1 MPHIFIADLKPGDRV
16 SQFFL
21 IKKKERRRTRA
32 GKDYLDVLLADRTG
46 SLGAKIWSEI
56 LNQVDPSFLEG
67 QFAGVAGKVESFQDE
82 LQLTV
87 EKIKTVALMD
97 PEQLQK
103 AGFEMDLLIP
113 RTDLDIPATW
123 DALLAGVEADVDPP
137 SLKALTLSLLQG
149 HQETFTQWPASKLYH
164 HAYRGGLLEHT
175 FRVFQ
180 LAREVIRFYPELHK
194 GLALAGAV
202 LHDIGKLKELEGV
215 LSSDNS
221 YEGQLLGHVTLGWEM
236 VREAAKGLSWEDPKI
251 PTQLEHILLS
261 HHGQLEFGSPILPQ
275 TREALLVHMLDD
287 LEGKLKMMSDHL
299 EQSRGEGN
307 FTDWHRVLKR
317 KIARQRKPDKEPGE
331 SAEIKTP
338 GPQVRQ

>member
-1 MPHIFIADLKPGDRV
+1 MPHIFIADLKPGDRI

-21 IKKKERRRTRA
+21 IKKKERRRTRT
-32 GKDYLDVLLADRTG
+32 GKDYLDVLLTDRTG
-46 SLGAKIWSEI
+46 SLGAKIWSEA
-56 LNQVDPSFLEG
+56 LNQVDPLFLEG

-82 LQLTV
+82 LHLAI
-87 EKIKTVALMD
+87 EKIKGVTFMD

-113 RTDLDIPATW
+113 RTDLDIPAAW
-123 DALLAGVEADVDPP
+123 DALLAGVEAEVEPP
-137 SLKALTLSLLQG
+137 SLKALTLCLLHS
-149 HQETFTQWPASKLYH
+149 HQETFTQWPASKMYH
-164 HAYRGGLLEHT
+164 HAYWGGLLEHT

-194 GLALAGAV
+194 GLVLAGAV
-202 LHDIGKLKELEGV
+202 LHDLGKLKELEGV
-215 LSSDNS
+215 LSTDNS

-236 VREAAKGLSWEDPKI
+236 VREAAKGLSWEDRNI
-251 PTQLEHILLS
+251 LTQLEHILLA

-287 LEGKLKMMSDHL
+287 LEGKLKMMTDHL

-317 KIARQRKPDKEPGE
+317 RIAKNRKPGKEPGE
-331 SAEIKTP
+331 SAA
-338 GPQVRQ
+338 GV